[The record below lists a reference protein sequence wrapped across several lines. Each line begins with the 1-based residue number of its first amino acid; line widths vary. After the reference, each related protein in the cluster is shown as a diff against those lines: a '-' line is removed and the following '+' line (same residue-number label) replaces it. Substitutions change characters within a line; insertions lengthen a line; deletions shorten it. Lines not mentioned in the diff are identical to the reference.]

1 MWWKVLL
8 AYLVVLAGLLWCVY
22 RFGNSLGSSKAPGS
36 GSSSS

>member
-8 AYLVVLAGLLWCVY
+8 AYLVALAGLLWFVY
-22 RFGNSLGSSKAPGS
+22 RFGKSFGSSKAPSS